1 MKIRILVLLSIILLL
16 PLYAYSMKVSFFM
29 GNVKM
34 ERGGK
39 VAPLKVGDTIGN
51 GDIITTGK
59 GAMVE
64 LSYPNN
70 SKITVQGDTVVKI
83 GSPNIKD
90 SSEVSII
97 SGQVKGKFERLQ
109 KGEYKFYTPT
119 TVCSVRG
126 TEFDVAVSRGG
137 DSMTSLSQGAL
148 DIENFYGSVKLR
160 PGNSVESDVAGK
172 PVSKRGQIKADSW
185 ESGRNSDLE
194 TNADKQA
201 EKYNQYMDRF
211 EQESG
216 KNSTAINA
224 IGSEVE
230 GIESENDL
238 KASGKKVEKAEAE
251 TTAFLM
257 LSEASNMNV
266 RCLMDDF
273 QEDDIYSKFKEA
285 AEKSNKVKDQQLK
298 NYQEIQKVKE
308 QYKEAYNKIMEKY
321 KADRER
327 ILRGVKDFKKDNINK
342 EEQE

>member
-1 MKIRILVLLSIILLL
+1 MKIRISALLLILLL
-16 PLYAYSMKVSFFM
+16 PLYAYSMKVSFFL
-29 GNVKM
+29 GDVKM
-34 ERGGK
+34 ERAGK
-39 VAPLKVGDTIGN
+39 VTSLKVGDAVGN
-51 GDIITTGK
+51 GDIIKTGK

-83 GSPNIKD
+83 GSANIKD
-90 SSEVSII
+90 STEVSII

-160 PGNSVESDVAGK
+160 PGNSVESEVAGK
-172 PVSKRGQIKADSW
+172 PVSKRGQIQADSW

-194 TNADKQA
+194 TKADRQA

-211 EQESG
+211 EQESEKG
-216 KNSTAINA
+216 SSRINE
-224 IGSEVE
+224 IGNEVD
-230 GIESENDL
+230 GIASQRDL
-238 KASGKKVEKAEAE
+238 KASGDKVLKAEKE
-251 TTAFLM
+251 TSAYLM
-257 LSEASNMNV
+257 LSEASGANL
-266 RCLMDDF
+266 RSLMDDF
-273 QEDDIYSKFKEA
+273 QGDDIYAKFQEA
-285 AEKSNKVKDQQLK
+285 AEKSNKVKEQQLR
-298 NYQEIQKVKE
+298 NYQEIQKVKQ
-308 QYKEAYNKIMEKY
+308 QYQEAYNKIMEKY

-327 ILRGVKDFKKDNINK
+327 ILRGVKDFKKDNID
-342 EEQE
+342 EEQQ